1 MYLGTEPP
9 KQTVVYSE
17 AKPLDYKAMEQE
29 RLALLSKLKAAGGAA
44 GLDAAAAAKAE
55 AKAGSNEAPLLLKA
69 KVPSRLDSTDSSI
82 SISGGFGAG
91 LGGGIGQPGGRQ
103 QQLSVVLQLA
113 NSTTAA
119 LQDVSLSVLA
129 PAPVEAVDAQLS
141 MPQLAAARRGS
152 AATPVQLVLQ
162 QPGSSADSPAYL
174 PSSNVAQVC
183 AAAAEA
189 QVIHRCLSL
198 VLLHACQQAGPK
210 QHTSYCTLLLRS
222 LLTPGGVGTRRWWSL
237 TSRLTASLVQSSSAY
252 TCPCAYSAR

>member
-9 KQTVVYSE
+9 KQTVTYSA
-17 AKPLDYKAMEQE
+17 AKALDYTAMEQE

-55 AKAGSNEAPLLLKA
+55 AKAGSNQAPLLLKA

-91 LGGGIGQPGGRQ
+91 LGGGIGQLGGQHQQQQ
-103 QQLSVVLQLA
+103 QQLSVVLTLA
-113 NSTTAA
+113 NTTTAA
-119 LQDVSLSVLA
+119 LQDVSISVLA

-152 AATPVQLVLQ
+152 AATPVQLVFQ

-174 PSSNVAQVC
+174 PSSNVAQVPRC
-183 AAAAEA
+183 TV
-189 QVIHRCLSL
+189 QQRHRML
-198 VLLHACQQAGPK
+198 AD
-210 QHTSYCTLLLRS
+210 T
-222 LLTPGGVGTRRWWSL
+222 
-237 TSRLTASLVQSSSAY
+237 
-252 TCPCAYSAR
+252 